1 MINEITNEIF
11 KLSPI
16 MAALLPLVSYKMAYN
31 KKVKQLLNAAD
42 NVSTNGP
49 KTKIVPAKLIQ
60 QLDAKNDTSQ
70 LITVG
75 LSSGTLSQLG
85 DYFAPDVGKEVKLS
99 VNDLTTHF
107 IVFGSTGTGK
117 TSGLLRPIVSQLI
130 QHDDKNVKVNVDLDK
145 RKYGIMVADGKGQ
158 LALDFI
164 KVLDVAIHPDYL
176 KNFNVIENI
185 QPEILAD
192 TLFKL
197 NDGEKSSDP
206 FWPNSARD
214 MIYYAS
220 VILNVYVELGLRTVT
235 VSDLVDV
242 MSLIATKPDVDDA
255 TGKVTHEI
263 KDVMSRHNDYAE
275 DGTIVNDAIK
285 YFRDFQVN
293 NPDDT
298 RNSIFA
304 VARSWLAPF
313 FQSEKLRNW
322 AECDKSDFVFDDI
335 LNGLR
340 VGLLLPENEFGAAG
354 LIVTALLKARLYKL
368 IQNRGDSRDGKAN
381 KQVFLVI
388 DEAQKVIDDLD
399 LAILPIARSLK
410 LSCIYATQNIEGI
423 VARFNEQAALQLLDS
438 FGSILSY
445 RSSAGTLKYI
455 QERIGQGE
463 IWISQ
468 NMSQQPM
475 NLASS
480 AENLLKSVIYDLN
493 NPYASTIQKKFG
505 GMHNDFSEHVS
516 ASVSSP
522 KEKKISQSQKGGEIS
537 SHFSFY
543 QKLEQPAPFFNDD
556 GMQLLNQK
564 FNAIVILN
572 RAGVPRRDVIKTYP
586 LDNNF
591 QRIITEEER
600 KEERQK
606 EVKKELGLDEHLVDE
621 DFSIT
626 FFD

>member
-1 MINEITNEIF
+1 MLNEITNGIF
-11 KLSPI
+11 KFSPI
-16 MAALLPLVSYKMAYN
+16 IAALLPILSYRMAYN
-31 KKVKQLLNAAD
+31 KKVKMLLNAAK
-42 NVSTNGP
+42 NVSTDGP
-49 KTKIVPAKLIQ
+49 KTKIIPAKFIQ
-60 QLDAKNDTSQ
+60 QIDAKNDKSQ
-70 LITVG
+70 LITIG
-75 LSSGTLSQLG
+75 LSTGTLSDLG
-85 DYFAPDVGKEVKLS
+85 DYFAPDGGKDIKLS

-117 TSGLLRPIVSQLI
+117 TSGLLRPIISQLI
-130 QHDDKNVKVNVDLDK
+130 QYDDKNVKTNIDLNK

-164 KVLDVAIHPDYL
+164 KVLDVSIHPDYL

-214 MIYYAS
+214 MIYYAA
-220 VILNVYVELGLRTVT
+220 VILNVYTELGLRTVT
-235 VSDLVDV
+235 VSDLVDI
-242 MSLIATKPDVDDA
+242 MSLITTKPEVDE
-255 TGKVTHEI
+255 TTNKISHEI

-285 YFRDFQVN
+285 YFRDFQIN

-340 VGLLLPENEFGAAG
+340 IGLLLPENEFGAAG

-368 IQNRGDSRDGKAN
+368 IQSRGDSRDGKNN

-423 VARFNEQAALQLLDS
+423 VNRFNEQATLQLLDS

-455 QERIGQGE
+455 QERIGNGE
-463 IWISQ
+463 IWLSQ
-468 NMSQQPM
+468 HTTQKSMDI
-475 NLASS
+475 ASS

-505 GMHNDFSEHVS
+505 GMHDDFSEHMSSNVL
-516 ASVSSP
+516 SP
-522 KEKKISQSQKGGEIS
+522 KESNKIQSQNGGEMS
-537 SHFSFY
+537 SHFSY
-543 QKLEQPAPFFNDD
+543 YEKLDQPRPFFNED

-572 RAGVPRRDVIKTYP
+572 RAGVPRRDIIKTYP

-591 QRIITEEER
+591 NKIITEEQI

-606 EVKKELGLDEHLVDE
+606 EVKKELGINDNILDE